1 MEERILRINFRK
13 EMIKK
18 AVWKR
23 KKLYLPRLRE
33 KLKRILKVD
42 EIIFGNKLNEYIH
55 KFSNKNLP
63 YKLTL
68 KIIKE
73 EKVAKVDLA

>member
-1 MEERILRINFRK
+1 MEERILRINFRR
-13 EMIKK
+13 ELLKK
-18 AVWKR
+18 PVWKR
-23 KKLYLPRLRE
+23 KKLYLPRLRK
-33 KLKRILKVD
+33 KLKRILKID

>member
-1 MEERILRINFRK
+1 MEERILRINIRK
-13 EMIKK
+13 DLIKK
-18 AVWKR
+18 PNWKR

-42 EIIFGNKLNEYIH
+42 EVIISNKVNEYIH
-55 KFSNKNLP
+55 SFSNKNLP

-68 KIIKE
+68 KILKE